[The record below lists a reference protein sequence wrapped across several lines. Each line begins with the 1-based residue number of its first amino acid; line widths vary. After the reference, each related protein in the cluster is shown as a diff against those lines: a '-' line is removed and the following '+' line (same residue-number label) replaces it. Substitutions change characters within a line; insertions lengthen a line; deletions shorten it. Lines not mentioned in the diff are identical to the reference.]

1 MVTAEQAA
9 GTLSARQALPLFE
22 ARRHTVWIVTGLLF
36 LTLYWLPLTKLVRDW
51 WSEPDAGH
59 GLLLAPLAIYLA
71 YKRGIGPQA
80 KGQQILG
87 TVLLFLSILLRYA
100 GGLAAE
106 LFTMRISLVGAI
118 LALIIFGFG
127 LRQILHWWLPVSLFI
142 LAIPLPVLLI
152 NSIAFPLQ
160 LQASRLGAALLE
172 WRHIPVLL
180 QGNVIHLPGRTLFVT
195 EACSGLRSLSSLLAL
210 GVLIGGLWLRFPVT
224 RTLLVALTIPIAMLL
239 NGVRVFLTGFLVF
252 FVDPKLG
259 EGFMHMSE
267 GWIIF
272 VVAMG
277 ILGAIA
283 WLFLQLERL
292 VTRRIG

>member
-9 GTLSARQALPLFE
+9 GTLSAQRTLPLFE

-36 LTLYWLPLTKLVRDW
+36 LTLYWLPLAKLARDW

-71 YKRGIGPQA
+71 YKRGISPQA
-80 KGQQILG
+80 KGQQLVG
-87 TVLLFLSILLRYA
+87 AVLLFFSILLRYA

-118 LALIIFGFG
+118 LALVIFSFG
-127 LRQILHWWLPVSLFI
+127 VRQIMHWWLPVSLFV

-252 FVDPKLG
+252 FVDPRLG

-292 VTRRIG
+292 VTRRVG